1 MEDIKNKREERKAL
15 ALGKGINA
23 LFSEIG
29 GLENIEEE
37 RPEDKGI
44 REIKLDEIKPSKYQ
58 PRYQFDSEKLE
69 ELAQSIKE
77 EGIIQP
83 IIVRSSDDGYE
94 IIAGERRFR
103 AAAMAGL
110 DKIPV
115 IVKEVSSDEAL
126 EIALIENIQRE
137 DLNPIEEA
145 KAYQKLISD
154 FKITQEDLASKVG
167 KNRTSI
173 TNTLRLL
180 KLPTE
185 IQKAV
190 EENII
195 FMGHARALISVEE
208 KKLQLL
214 LFRKVVKR
222 NLSVRQ
228 IEDIIKTI
236 KNVSHETIRIKKE
249 DPIIKSYE
257 KILMKSLGTKVF
269 IKQNKD
275 KKSGKIEIVYFS
287 LDDIERILEKLEK

>member
-1 MEDIKNKREERKAL
+1 MEAMENKKEGRK
-15 ALGKGINA
+15 ALGKGISA
-23 LFSEIG
+23 LFSEID
-29 GLENIEEE
+29 GLESIEEE
-37 RPEDKGI
+37 KPEDEGI
-44 REIKLDEIKPSKYQ
+44 REVRLDEIKPSKYQ

-77 EGIIQP
+77 KGIIQP
-83 IIVRSSDDGYE
+83 IIVRSGRDGYE

-103 AAAMAGL
+103 AASIAGL
-110 DKIPV
+110 DTIPV
-115 IVKEVSSDEAL
+115 IVKEASSDEAI

-154 FKITQEDLASKVG
+154 FNITQEELASKVG
-167 KNRTSI
+167 KNRTSV
-173 TNTLRLL
+173 TNILRLL

-195 FMGHARALISVEE
+195 SMGHARALISVEE

-214 LFRKVVKR
+214 LFRKIVKR

-236 KNVSHETIRIKKE
+236 KNVSRETIRIKKD

-257 KILMKSLGTKVF
+257 KILRESLGTKVF
-269 IKQNKD
+269 IRQNKD
-275 KKSGKIEIVYFS
+275 KKSGKIVIIYFS
-287 LDDIERILEKLEK
+287 LDDMERILEKLEK

>member
-1 MEDIKNKREERKAL
+1 MGETENKKERKKV
-15 ALGKGINA
+15 LGRGISA
-23 LFSEIG
+23 LFAEIGDLENMEKEEESEI
-29 GLENIEEE
+29 
-37 RPEDKGI
+37 RGI
-44 REIKLDEIKPSKYQ
+44 KEVKLDEIKPSEYQ

-77 EGIIQP
+77 KGIIQP
-83 IIVRSSDDGYE
+83 IIVRNSDSGYE

-103 AAAMAGL
+103 AASMAGL

-115 IVKEVSSDEAL
+115 VIKEVSSDEAI

-145 KAYQKLISD
+145 KAYQRLIDEFKL
-154 FKITQEDLASKVG
+154 TQEDLAFKVG

-173 TNTLRLL
+173 TNVLRLL

-195 FMGHARALISVEE
+195 SMGHARALINVEE

-214 LFRKVVKR
+214 LFKKVVKK

-236 KNVSHETIRIKKE
+236 KNVSRETIKNRTE
-249 DPIIKSYE
+249 DPIVKSYE
-257 KILMKSLGTKVF
+257 RILMESLGTKVF

-275 KKSGKIEIVYFS
+275 KKSGKIEIIYFS